1 MLQWNCRCC
10 NVTYNEWCCRQHRC
24 MLQQEVSCRGMSF
37 FFLCFSVHDF
47 LMLWTLFLNVVIIA
61 FKYCECSFWRL
72 QNFVWCWM
80 QHQLMLG
87 HAFDGNSPIGRP
99 GASQAAK
106 LNGNGP
112 FNSHLASKFLISS
125 YFISQLYIDA
135 GIPFFFIAALLVC
148 NNFIRRII
156 IYIYTPIL
164 YLGS

>member
-1 MLQWNCRCC
+1 
-10 NVTYNEWCCRQHRC
+10 
-24 MLQQEVSCRGMSF
+24 
-37 FFLCFSVHDF
+37 
-47 LMLWTLFLNVVIIA
+47 
-61 FKYCECSFWRL
+61 
-72 QNFVWCWM
+72 
-80 QHQLMLG
+80 MLG

-148 NNFIRRII
+148 NNFIRRIV